1 MTSQPYTPAL
11 GYSGLTGLYDRAIAT
26 LTREKVWRSMVLQTL
41 APQGGET
48 IVDLG
53 AGTGS
58 LAILIK
64 RSAPQARVVAIDPD
78 PAVRQ
83 IGEAKAR
90 TSGVNIEFI
99 TAMGHEAIAAVPA
112 GSVDAVTCSLVL
124 HQCPLEMKRAIIANA
139 ARLLRP
145 KGRLVLADY
154 GAQPNLLM
162 RLGFLLVQTLDGFE
176 ATEHNRRGVI
186 PQLIDAAG
194 FTANETVGLVATP
207 TGAITVWRAQPR
219 ASA

>member
-1 MTSQPYTPAL
+1 MTTQSYTPAL
-11 GYSGLTGLYDRAIAT
+11 GHSGLTGFYDRAIT
-26 LTREKVWRSMVLQTL
+26 SLTREKVWRSMVLETL
-41 APQGGET
+41 APQDDET
-48 IVDLG
+48 IVDVG

-83 IGEAKAR
+83 IGEGKALAA
-90 TSGVNIEFI
+90 GVSIEFI
-99 TAMGHEAIAAVPA
+99 TALGDEAIAAIPA
-112 GSVDAVTCSLVL
+112 GAADAVTCSLVL

-154 GAQPNLLM
+154 GAQPNPLM
-162 RLGFLLVQTLDGFE
+162 RFGFLLVQALDGFE

-186 PQLIDAAG
+186 PQLIDTAG
-194 FTANETVGLVATP
+194 FAVNEIVGQVETV
-207 TGAITVWRAQPR
+207 TGAITVWRAQL
-219 ASA
+219 

>member
-1 MTSQPYTPAL
+1 MTDQSYTPAL
-11 GYSGLTGLYDRAIAT
+11 GYFGLTGLYDRAIAV
-26 LTREKVWRSMVLQTL
+26 LTRESTWRPMVLEIL
-41 APQGGET
+41 APRDGET

-64 RSAPQARVVAIDPD
+64 RAAPQARILAVDPD
-78 PAVRQ
+78 SAVRE

-90 TSGVNIEFI
+90 AASVDIEFI
-99 TAMGHEAIAAVPA
+99 TAMGNEQIPTTPA
-112 GSVDAVTCSLVL
+112 GSVDAVVCSLVL

-139 ARLLRP
+139 ARMIKPR
-145 KGRLVLADY
+145 GRFILADY
-154 GAQPNLLM
+154 GTQPTWLT

-186 PQLIDAAG
+186 PELIDAAG
-194 FTANETVGLVATP
+194 FTVNEVAGRVDTP
-207 TGAITVWRAQPR
+207 SGAISVWRAQL
-219 ASA
+219 

>member
-1 MTSQPYTPAL
+1 
-11 GYSGLTGLYDRAIAT
+11 
-26 LTREKVWRSMVLQTL
+26 MVLQTL
-41 APQGGET
+41 AARGGET

-64 RSAPQARVVAIDPD
+64 RNAPQARVVAIDPD

-90 TSGVNIEFI
+90 TAGVNIEFI
-99 TAMGHEAIAAVPA
+99 TAMGDEAIAAVPA

-219 ASA
+219 VSA